1 MLDRFE
7 TGDGALTGVG
17 VWVAAGQKLTGL
29 KEEVEGLLASGN
41 GHAVKADTIADLA
54 AASGLDADA
63 LQVTFE
69 KYNGFC
75 DEGFDEDFHTP
86 SDYMIAMT
94 DDDGPYCAFDC
105 QDAYFT
111 TCGGLKVNALTNV
124 LTADDMVI
132 PGLFA
137 GGCDTGGFYG
147 DAYDAGIAA
156 GSGASWAINSGRIAA
171 LSASDYLAK

>member
-1 MLDRFE
+1 MFLKNFPFAGCAMRKQKKVWAIFTQALLDRFE

-17 VWVAAGQKLTGL
+17 VWVAAGQRLTGL

-63 LQVTFE
+63 LQATFE

-94 DDDGPYCAFDC
+94 DDDGPYYAFDC

-124 LTADDMVI
+124 LTADGNVQFLAHFD
-132 PGLFA
+132 
-137 GGCDTGGFYG
+137 
-147 DAYDAGIAA
+147 
-156 GSGASWAINSGRIAA
+156 SRKASR
-171 LSASDYLAK
+171 